1 MTDTTL
7 RQNASGGQKVVLG
20 LLLCLVTLLSLL
32 PSLRLLVSALLDWQQ
47 GSNSSLWRVLSNP
60 VTWTTLSHSLYTSG
74 LGTLLS
80 LLLGSLFAFCIAL
93 TNIRL
98 KQVWA
103 FLFMLPM
110 MIPPQVTA
118 LSWLQLFGPGSVLLN
133 SIGFAP
139 EFGSANPLYSAE
151 GIALLLGIQHAPLV
165 FLTLRTQLLSLPK
178 EHIEAAR
185 LNGASV
191 WRVFFD
197 IMLPLCQTALWAG
210 AAIAFVSALGN
221 FGIPA
226 MLGIPIS
233 YFVLPIYIYQTLSS
247 FGPSMLSDVATL
259 SVLMGALAIGIVTFQ
274 GHMQRSF
281 ALPLIGSGGRAFDF
295 ALGRYRPLVELLLG
309 IILLTILVAPL
320 LALVATSLVPTL
332 GIPLN
337 SDTITLNAWRAI
349 FNVQSATWRAL
360 TNSLLLSSSAAVVLV
375 FLSLPMAWL
384 LVRHPRRPLH
394 WLHSIIDIPYT
405 LPGVVLAIACILL
418 FTRPLPLLDI
428 SLSGTLTIIFLA
440 YLSRFLTV
448 CLKPVHSSMLQLD
461 PAMEEA
467 ASLAGARVAQRL
479 CHIVLPMLAP
489 AAFAGGLL
497 VFLTAINELTVSAL
511 LWSSGKETLGVVIFN
526 LDESGEKVQASA
538 ISVLVEALVIVVML
552 LLSALS
558 WVLPKGVIPWQN

>member
-1 MTDTTL
+1 MTL
-7 RQNASGGQKVVLG
+7 RQNASGGSRVVLG
-20 LLLCLVTLLSLL
+20 LLLCLITLLSLL
-32 PSLRLLVSALLDWQQ
+32 PGLRLLMSALLDWQQ
-47 GSNSSLWRVLSNP
+47 GSNSSMWRVLSNP
-60 VTWTTLSHSLYTSG
+60 ATWTALSHSLYTSG

-80 LLLGSLFAFCIAL
+80 LLLGSLFAFSIAL
-93 TNIRL
+93 TDIRL
-98 KQVWA
+98 KQVWV

-133 SIGFAP
+133 SLGFAP
-139 EFGSANPLYSAE
+139 AFGSANPLYSPE

-165 FLTLRTQLLSLPK
+165 FLTLRTQLLCLPK

-185 LNGASV
+185 LNGASL
-191 WRVFFD
+191 WQVFFD
-197 IMLPLCQTALWAG
+197 IMLPLCRTALWAG

-247 FGPSMLSDVATL
+247 FGPSMLNDVATL
-259 SVLMGALAIGIVTFQ
+259 SVLMGVLAMGIVTVQ
-274 GHMQRSF
+274 GHMQRRF
-281 ALPLIGSGGRAFDF
+281 ALPLIGTAGRTFDF
-295 ALGRYRPLVELLLG
+295 ALGRYRPLAELLLG
-309 IILLTILVAPL
+309 AVLFTILVAPL
-320 LALVATSLVPTL
+320 LALVTTSLVPTL

-337 SDTITLNAWRAI
+337 SDTITLNAWRGL
-349 FNVQSATWRAL
+349 FNEQSATWRAL
-360 TNSLLLSSSAAVVLV
+360 TNSLLLSVSAAMVLM
-375 FLSLPMAWL
+375 FLSLPLAWL
-384 LVRHPRRPLH
+384 LVRHPSRPLH
-394 WLHSIIDIPYT
+394 WLHSMIDIPYT

-467 ASLAGARVAQRL
+467 ASLAGARFAQRL
-479 CHIVLPMLAP
+479 CHIVLPLLAP

-497 VFLTAINELTVSAL
+497 VFLTAVNELTVSAL
-511 LWSSGKETLGVVIFN
+511 LWSAGKETLGVVIFN

-538 ISVLVEALVIVVML
+538 ISVLVVMLVIVVML

-558 WVLPKGVIPWQN
+558 RVLPKGVIPWQN